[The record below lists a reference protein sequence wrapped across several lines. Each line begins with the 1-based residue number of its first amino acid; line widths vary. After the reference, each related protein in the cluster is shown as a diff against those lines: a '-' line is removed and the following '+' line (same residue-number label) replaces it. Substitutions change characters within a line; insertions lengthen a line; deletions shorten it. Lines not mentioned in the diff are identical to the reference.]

1 MISPMSQNLFHRAI
15 SQSGTLQNF
24 WGDPLMP
31 KLARERAAMLAKSLN
46 CTNVADTREIVNCLR
61 AVDAIV
67 LQKVSIEI
75 FVSL

>member
-1 MISPMSQNLFHRAI
+1 
-15 SQSGTLQNF
+15 
-24 WGDPLMP
+24 MP

-46 CTNVADTREIVNCLR
+46 CTNVADTRKIVNCLR